1 MHRIF
6 TSHGWCTSG
15 PCGGVAFSPA
25 IERRRVVVVVR
36 RRQIAL
42 GPARTS
48 MATSSVGPR
57 PRRARGQPARH
68 QAQPMD
74 MNDGSTNRLIRHHPH
89 DRPPSAP
96 DRDHTHQAQTV
107 HGVRPCV
114 RTYVPPRAPAVL
126 HGGKGSRMT
135 RITPT
140 GNRAYVRR
148 CTTRERYS
156 YSRSRYVPVVV
167 PSRYVQ

>member
-1 MHRIF
+1 MHHIF

-48 MATSSVGPR
+48 MATSTVGPR
-57 PRRARGQPARH
+57 PRRARGQPASH

-74 MNDGSTNRLIRHHPH
+74 MDDGSTNRLIRHHPH

-96 DRDHTHQAQTV
+96 DRSTHTPGTDRAWRPS
-107 HGVRPCV
+107 VRACV
-114 RTYVPPRAPAVL
+114 RTSRPGLLLSCMVV
-126 HGGKGSRMT
+126 KGRMT

-140 GNRAYVRR
+140 GHMA
-148 CTTRERYS
+148 
-156 YSRSRYVPVVV
+156 
-167 PSRYVQ
+167 